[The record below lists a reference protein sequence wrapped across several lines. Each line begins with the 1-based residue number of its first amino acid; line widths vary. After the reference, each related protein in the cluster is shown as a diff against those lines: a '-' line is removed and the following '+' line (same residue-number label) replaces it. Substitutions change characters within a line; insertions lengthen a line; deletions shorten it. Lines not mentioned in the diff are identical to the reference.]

1 MVFQDDQIELAKA
14 SEDANYMNKN
24 RYRLQRKVIDYA
36 DKKRMPIDESKVKDI
51 LKNKGVIKNQ
61 MVNEIATYDE
71 FLKNPQFEHG
81 LLSYLNE
88 ASYGE
93 MRDMIRELGIKA
105 DNLEFVNVGDL
116 QKRREASLTTQ
127 SDHNF

>member
-1 MVFQDDQIELAKA
+1 MVFQDNQIELAKA